1 MNKIYK
7 RVCDVEMVF
16 AIYLLIASV
25 SVIFVSAMSRTFGHP
40 LRWGTDLAL
49 LLFTWSTFMS
59 ADIVFRL
66 RRHVV
71 VDIVI
76 SRLPNG
82 LKNVM
87 QLLVHLIILAAILF
101 MVTYGIKL
109 TYASRA
115 RVFQGIPWLSYS
127 YISAS
132 VPVCMFMMLITELR
146 QLYFTYI
153 IHKDMDDI

>member
-7 RVCDVEMVF
+7 RICDAEMMF

-25 SVIFVSAMSRTFGHP
+25 SVIFIAAMSRTFGHP

-49 LLFTWSTFMS
+49 ILFTWSTFMS

-71 VDIVI
+71 VDILI
-76 SRLPNG
+76 SRLPG
-82 LKNVM
+82 VLKSVM
-87 QLLVHLIILAAILF
+87 QFIVHLVILAAILF
-101 MVTYGIKL
+101 MVVYGAKL

-132 VPVCMFMMLITELR
+132 VPVCMTMMLITELR

-153 IHKDMDDI
+153 VHRDVEDI